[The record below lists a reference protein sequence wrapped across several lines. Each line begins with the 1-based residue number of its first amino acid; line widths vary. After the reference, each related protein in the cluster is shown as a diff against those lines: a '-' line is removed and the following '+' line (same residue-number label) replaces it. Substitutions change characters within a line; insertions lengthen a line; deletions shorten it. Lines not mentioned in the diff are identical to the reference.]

1 MKGAYDYCEGV
12 YKRCNNEDKRVFIIM
27 LQL

>member
-12 YKRCNNEDKRVFIIM
+12 YKRCYNEDKRVFIIM